1 MLIVLILVLQR
12 YRYNFL
18 SVLFYRM
25 KFIYVY
31 KFKSNINKRIHFIL
45 NRIEKKNNNNIFS
58 QFYILVII

>member
-1 MLIVLILVLQR
+1 MLIVLTLVLQR

-31 KFKSNINKRIHFIL
+31 KFKSNINKKIHFIL
-45 NRIEKKNNNNIFS
+45 IRIEKKNNNNIFS